1 MQESIDM
8 NLGTKN
14 KEQRFEN
21 KKNNSASR
29 FFLVFALCSLFLVLF
44 LSSCT
49 NSSQMYKES
58 RVLMDTYCSITVV
71 SSSREKAEEA
81 IEAGFAEIKKLG
93 TLINYY
99 SDTSELSEINR
110 SAGMKPVRVSKE
122 TLELINIAV
131 HTSEITNGAFDPSIA
146 PVIKIWDFSRQNK
159 QPSVP
164 EGNSI
169 TNAKKLVDFEKIQI
183 NDIASEVYL
192 EKKGMEI
199 DLGGIAKGYAADKA
213 VDAIKIKGITSALV
227 AIAGDIRG
235 FGLSTSGKAWNV
247 GIQDPRPE
255 TESEKPWE
263 DIIASLRLEDRA
275 ISTSGDYQ
283 RFFFQNGKR
292 YHHILDPETGYPA
305 DTDLIS
311 ATVIAPD
318 GYVADGLSTA
328 VFVLGAEKGLALINK
343 LGLDAVLVDANRKI
357 QVTENIKKNID
368 LLDKRYVMQ

>member
-1 MQESIDM
+1 
-8 NLGTKN
+8 
-14 KEQRFEN
+14 
-21 KKNNSASR
+21 
-29 FFLVFALCSLFLVLF
+29 
-44 LSSCT
+44 
-49 NSSQMYKES
+49 MYKES

-71 SSSREKAEEA
+71 SSSREKAEKA

-110 SAGMKPVRVSKE
+110 SAGIKPVRVSKE

-131 HTSEITNGAFDPSIA
+131 HTSEITDGAFDPSIA
-146 PVIKIWDFSRQNK
+146 PVIKLWDFSRQNK
-159 QPSVP
+159 KPSVP
-164 EGNSI
+164 ASNYI
-169 TNAKKLVDFEKIQI
+169 KNAMKLVDFEKIQI
-183 NDIASEVYL
+183 NDITSEVYL
-192 EKKGMEI
+192 QEKGMEI

-213 VDAIKIKGITSALV
+213 VDAIKIKGIKAALIAV
-227 AIAGDIRG
+227 AGDIRG
-235 FGLSTSGKAWNV
+235 FGLNTTGKPWNV

-305 DTDLIS
+305 YSDLIS
-311 ATVIAPD
+311 VTVIAPE

-328 VFVLGAEKGLALINK
+328 VFVLGIEKGLALINK
-343 LGLDAVLVDANRKI
+343 LGLDAVLVGANRKVL
-357 QVTENIKKNID
+357 VTENIKENID
-368 LLDKRYVMQ
+368 LLDKRYVMQES